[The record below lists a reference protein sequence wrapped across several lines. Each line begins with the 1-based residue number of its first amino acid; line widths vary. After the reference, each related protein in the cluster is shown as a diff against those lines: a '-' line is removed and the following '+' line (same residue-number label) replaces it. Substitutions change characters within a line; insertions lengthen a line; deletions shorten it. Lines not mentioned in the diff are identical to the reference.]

1 LALRAK
7 LLFNILDEN
16 GKLFTHAT
24 VPNLN
29 TLAEYVIRSM
39 INPEEALNKNDVKK
53 KITPLFLVRIAHLRL
68 QTLDHMFHPPEFK
81 KRSQWIL
88 IDEKIQE
95 LKSRGA
101 DH

>member
-1 LALRAK
+1 LALQAK

-16 GKLFTHAT
+16 GKLVTHAT
-24 VPNLN
+24 VPNIH
-29 TLAEYVIRSM
+29 TLAEYFICLM
-39 INPEEALNKNDVKK
+39 IDPEEALNKKDIKK
-53 KITPLFLVRIAHLRL
+53 KIMPLFLVQITHLQL

-81 KRSQWIL
+81 KRLQWIL
-88 IDEKIQE
+88 INEKIQE

>member
-1 LALRAK
+1 
-7 LLFNILDEN
+7 
-16 GKLFTHAT
+16 
-24 VPNLN
+24 
-29 TLAEYVIRSM
+29 M

-81 KRSQWIL
+81 KRLQWIL

-101 DH
+101 DHRSA